1 MRTINIGKFYVIEYN
16 NGEGYLTEDGC
27 VLPKSRLISEIKGS
41 EIKKHIFESSLEAY
55 VVIEDFLYYYKEYKK
70 SQFKILEIDLK
81 KVAFNN
87 KSKGVISVIK
97 YE

>member
-1 MRTINIGKFYVIEYN
+1 MRTIKIGVFYIIEYN
-16 NGEGYLTEDGC
+16 KGKGYLTEDGC
-27 VLPKSRLISEIKGS
+27 ILPKSRLIPEIEGF

-55 VVIEDFLYYYKEYKK
+55 NVIEDFLYYNKGYRK
-70 SQFKILEIDLK
+70 SQFKILEINLR

-87 KSKGVISVIK
+87 KSEGIISVIK